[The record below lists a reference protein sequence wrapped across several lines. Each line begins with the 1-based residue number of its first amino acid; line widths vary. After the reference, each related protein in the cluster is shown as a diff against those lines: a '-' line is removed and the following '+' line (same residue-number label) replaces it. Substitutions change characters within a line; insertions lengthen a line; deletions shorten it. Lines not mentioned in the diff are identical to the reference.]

1 MKSLTVT
8 PFIRDSFENYQKSA
22 CGITL
27 DIGRQRIN
35 QEELISLIDFVKE
48 KKMIESFNEMR
59 KGKIVNASEHRSA
72 LHTSLRDPSPDAPH
86 AAEVH
91 QTLEA
96 FCKFA
101 EDVRNWKWRGCSG
114 DRITDVI
121 NIGIGGS
128 DMGPK
133 CVYNALRPNKPE
145 IKLHFLASADGV
157 IFDRI
162 TSVLDPFSTLI
173 VISSK
178 SFKTQETRANTM
190 EILDWLKKAG
200 IPEKDFKHH
209 VVVVSAKPDAAEQFG
224 LPKEN
229 FFPIWDWVDGR
240 FSVWGAIGLPV
251 AIALGADTFKRFL
264 TGAHAMDQHASIA
277 PLQNNLPALMAMFA
291 YWNSEKL
298 DVSSYCFLPY
308 DERLRVMVDWLQQ
321 LEMESLGKSTAAD
334 GTPVIGKTSLAV
346 WGGHG
351 NESQHSFYQF
361 LREGTAKNAIDVFWC
376 EKPGHAHKEL
386 HRVLMANAKAQTE
399 ALVTRDPK
407 SKYFNVVSTV
417 SIEELTPETL
427 GALMAM
433 YEHKTT
439 MLGTL
444 FGINAFDQPGVELG
458 KKLANEAYK
467 KIS

>member
-1 MKSLTVT
+1 
-8 PFIRDSFENYQKSA
+8 
-22 CGITL
+22 
-27 DIGRQRIN
+27 
-35 QEELISLIDFVKE
+35 
-48 KKMIESFNEMR
+48 
-59 KGKIVNASEHRSA
+59 
-72 LHTSLRDPSPDAPH
+72 
-86 AAEVH
+86 
-91 QTLEA
+91 
-96 FCKFA
+96 
-101 EDVRNWKWRGCSG
+101 
-114 DRITDVI
+114 
-121 NIGIGGS
+121 
-128 DMGPK
+128 
-133 CVYNALRPNKPE
+133 
-145 IKLHFLASADGV
+145 
-157 IFDRI
+157 
-162 TSVLDPFSTLI
+162 
-173 VISSK
+173 
-178 SFKTQETRANTM
+178 
-190 EILDWLKKAG
+190 
-200 IPEKDFKHH
+200 
-209 VVVVSAKPDAAEQFG
+209 
-224 LPKEN
+224 
-229 FFPIWDWVDGR
+229 
-240 FSVWGAIGLPV
+240 
-251 AIALGADTFKRFL
+251 
-264 TGAHAMDQHASIA
+264 MDQHASIA

>member
-8 PFIRDSFENYQKSA
+8 PFIRDSFENYRKSA
-22 CGITL
+22 CRITL

-35 QEELISLIDFVKE
+35 QKELLSLIDFVQ
-48 KKMIESFNEMR
+48 KKRMIESFNEMR
-59 KGKIVNASEHRSA
+59 KGKIVNASEQRSA
-72 LHTSLRDPSPDAPH
+72 LHTSLRDPSPNAPY
-86 AAEVH
+86 AKEVH
-91 QTLEA
+91 ETLEK
-96 FCKFA
+96 FCKLA
-101 EDVRNWKWRGCSG
+101 EDVRNWKWRGCTG

-133 CVYNALRPNKPE
+133 TVYNALRSNRPE

-157 IFDRI
+157 VFDRI
-162 TSVLDPFSTLI
+162 TSELDPFKTLI

-178 SFKTQETRANTM
+178 SFKTQETRVNAQ
-190 EILDWLKKAG
+190 EIISWLKKAG

-209 VVVVSAKPDAAEQFG
+209 VVIVSAKPDAAEDFG

-229 FFPIWDWVDGR
+229 FFPIWDWVGGR

-251 AIALGADTFKRFL
+251 AIALGAETFKRFL
-264 TGAHAMDQHASIA
+264 AGAHMMDQHASTA
-277 PLQNNLPALMAMFA
+277 PLQDNLPALMAMFA
-291 YWNSEKL
+291 YWNAEKL
-298 DVSSYCFLPY
+298 DVSTYCFLPY
-308 DERLRVMVDWLQQ
+308 DERLRVMVYWLQQ
-321 LEMESLGKSTAAD
+321 LEMESLGKSTAPD
-334 GTPVIGKTSLAV
+334 GTPIPGRTCLAV

-361 LREGTAKNAIDVFWC
+361 LREGTDKTAIDVCWC
-376 EKPGHAHKEL
+376 ENPGHNHKEL
-386 HRVLMANAKAQTE
+386 NKVLMANARAQTE

-407 SKYFNVVSTV
+407 SKYFNVVST
-417 SIEELTPETL
+417 ITLEELTPETL
-427 GALMAM
+427 GSLMAM

-458 KKLANEAYK
+458 KQLAKEVLK
-467 KIS
+467 EIE

>member
-1 MKSLTVT
+1 MKNISLNIDKALGTVT
-8 PFIRDSFENYQKSA
+8 KEQVYAQAAKANECNA
-22 CGITL
+22 TL
-27 DIGRQRIN
+27 QNGN
-35 QEELISLIDFVKE
+35 GAGNDFL
-48 KKMIESFNEMR
+48 
-59 KGKIVNASEHRSA
+59 GW
-72 LHTSLRDPSPDAPH
+72 LHLPS
-86 AAEVH
+86 
-91 QTLEA
+91 
-96 FCKFA
+96 
-101 EDVRNWKWRGCSG
+101 S
-114 DRITDVI
+114 ITDAELTDIENTANVLRSKCEVVVA
-121 NIGIGGS
+121 IGIGGS
-128 DMGPK
+128 YLGTKAVVEALNNSFDWLHTNRKNPVL
-133 CVYNALRPNKPE
+133 VYAGHNIGEDYLYE
-145 IKLHFLASADGV
+145 LC
-157 IFDRI
+157 
-162 TSVLDPFSTLI
+162 
-173 VISSK
+173 
-178 SFKTQETRANTM
+178 
-190 EILDWLKKAG
+190 EILKGK
-200 IPEKDFKHH
+200 
-209 VVVVSAKPDAAEQFG
+209 QFG
-224 LPKEN
+224 LINISKSGTTTEPALAFRMLKKQLEDAVGKEEAKHRIVAITDAKRGALRTLADQEGYKTFIIPDN
-229 FFPIWDWVDGR
+229 VGGR

-251 AIALGADTFKRFL
+251 AIALGADTFKHFL
-264 TGAHAMDQHASIA
+264 AGAHAMDQHASTA

>member
-1 MKSLTVT
+1 
-8 PFIRDSFENYQKSA
+8 
-22 CGITL
+22 
-27 DIGRQRIN
+27 
-35 QEELISLIDFVKE
+35 
-48 KKMIESFNEMR
+48 
-59 KGKIVNASEHRSA
+59 
-72 LHTSLRDPSPDAPH
+72 
-86 AAEVH
+86 
-91 QTLEA
+91 
-96 FCKFA
+96 
-101 EDVRNWKWRGCSG
+101 
-114 DRITDVI
+114 
-121 NIGIGGS
+121 
-128 DMGPK
+128 
-133 CVYNALRPNKPE
+133 
-145 IKLHFLASADGV
+145 
-157 IFDRI
+157 
-162 TSVLDPFSTLI
+162 
-173 VISSK
+173 
-178 SFKTQETRANTM
+178 
-190 EILDWLKKAG
+190 
-200 IPEKDFKHH
+200 
-209 VVVVSAKPDAAEQFG
+209 
-224 LPKEN
+224 
-229 FFPIWDWVDGR
+229 
-240 FSVWGAIGLPV
+240 
-251 AIALGADTFKRFL
+251 
-264 TGAHAMDQHASIA
+264 
-277 PLQNNLPALMAMFA
+277 
-291 YWNSEKL
+291 
-298 DVSSYCFLPY
+298 
-308 DERLRVMVDWLQQ
+308 MVDWLQQ

-361 LREGTAKNAIDVFWC
+361 LREGTAKNSIDVFWC

>member
-35 QEELISLIDFVKE
+35 QKELLSLIDFVKE

-101 EDVRNWKWRGCSG
+101 EDVRNWKWR
-114 DRITDVI
+114 
-121 NIGIGGS
+121 S
-128 DMGPK
+128 DIGPK

-178 SFKTQETRANTM
+178 SFKTQETRANTQ

-209 VVVVSAKPDAAEQFG
+209 VVVVSAKPDAVEQFG

-229 FFPIWDWVDGR
+229 FFPIWDWVGGR

-251 AIALGADTFKRFL
+251 AIALGARTSKPRL
-264 TGAHAMDQHASIA
+264 
-277 PLQNNLPALMAMFA
+277 
-291 YWNSEKL
+291 
-298 DVSSYCFLPY
+298 SSYCFLPY

-417 SIEELTPETL
+417 SIEGLTA
-427 GALMAM
+427 GR
-433 YEHKTT
+433 
-439 MLGTL
+439 
-444 FGINAFDQPGVELG
+444 
-458 KKLANEAYK
+458 
-467 KIS
+467 